1 MKLEI
6 LKLQKLQKLKNTLG
20 SKGWIEDKEII
31 EPYLLEERGLF
42 RGESSLLLK
51 PQNTEEVS
59 KILKLCNEHNIKVV
73 PQGGRTGLCGGT
85 IPSENGQEIIL
96 SLERMNRI
104 KNLNEANFTIT
115 VEAGCI
121 LNTIQNIADEKHFL
135 FPLSLASEGSCTI
148 GGNLS
153 TNAGGINVLRY
164 GMARDLVLG
173 IEVVLANGEIWNNL
187 TSLRKDN
194 RGYDLKQLFI
204 GSEGTLGIITSAVL
218 KLFPAPRN
226 IETALFAIPNTD
238 AAIELLGLA
247 RNASADLLNAY
258 ELVSRIGME
267 MVIKHIPGAKEPIK
281 DKHKWYVLIEFSS
294 SSKNNLRQQMEDLF
308 ELALNKNIV
317 LDGVIAESTQQRK
330 ELWVLRDGINE
341 AQKPEGGSIKHD
353 ISVPIN
359 NVSKFIDSAS
369 KCIENFIPNSRVVAF
384 GHIGDGNI
392 HFNISQPLKQDKNE
406 FLNKWNDVNKLVF
419 DIVESLNGSF
429 SAEHGIGKLKRKELQ
444 TYNPKIEI
452 DLMKSIKSTFDPNN
466 ILNPGKVL

>member
-1 MKLEI
+1 MKPEI
-6 LKLQKLQKLKNTLG
+6 LNLQKLKKTLG
-20 SKGWIEDKEII
+20 PKGWIEDKEII
-31 EPYLLEERGLF
+31 EPYLVEERGLF
-42 RGESSLLLK
+42 IGKSSLLLK

-59 KILKLCNEHNIKVV
+59 KILKLCNKHNIKVV

-85 IPSENGQEIIL
+85 IPSENGKEIML
-96 SLERMNRI
+96 SLERMNNI
-104 KNLNEANFTIT
+104 KELNEENFTIT

-121 LNTIQNIADEKHFL
+121 LNNIQNIADEKNFL

-148 GGNLS
+148 GGNIS

-187 TSLRKDN
+187 ISLRKDN

-226 IETALFAIPNTD
+226 IETALFAIPNPD

-247 RNASADLLNAY
+247 RSASADLLNAY
-258 ELVSRIGME
+258 ELLSRVGME
-267 MVIKHIPGAKEPIK
+267 MVIKNIPGAKEPLK
-281 DKHKWYVLIEFSS
+281 EKYKWYILIEFSS
-294 SSKNNLRQQMEDLF
+294 SSKNNLRQQIEDLF

-330 ELWVLRDGINE
+330 ELWTLRDGLNE

-359 NVSKFIDSAS
+359 NVSKFIYSAS
-369 KCIENFIPNSRVVAF
+369 KCVEEFIPNSRVVAF

-392 HFNISQPLKQDKNE
+392 HFNISQPLKLDKKE
-406 FLNKWNDVNKLVF
+406 FLNKWTDVNKLVF
-419 DIVESLNGSF
+419 DIVKNLDGSF
-429 SAEHGIGKLKRKELQ
+429 SAEHGIGKLKREELQ
-444 TYNPKIEI
+444 NYNPTIEI
-452 DLMKSIKSTFDPNN
+452 NLMKSIKSSFDPNN

>member
-1 MKLEI
+1 MRSEI
-6 LKLQKLQKLKNTLG
+6 LELQKLKNTLG
-20 SKGWIEDKEII
+20 PKGWIEDKEII

-51 PQNTEEVS
+51 PKNTEEVS
-59 KILKLCNEHNIKVV
+59 KILKLCNEYNIKVV

-85 IPSENGQEIIL
+85 IPSENGQEIML
-96 SLERMNRI
+96 SLERMNKI
-104 KNLNEANFTIT
+104 KDLNEANFTIT
-115 VEAGCI
+115 VDAGCI
-121 LNTIQNIADEKHFL
+121 LNNIQNIADEKNFL

-173 IEVVLANGEIWNNL
+173 IEVVLANGEIWSNL

-281 DKHKWYVLIEFSS
+281 DKYEWYVLIEFSS

-308 ELALNKNIV
+308 ELALNKKIV
-317 LDGVIAESTQQRK
+317 FDGVIAESTQQRK
-330 ELWVLRDGINE
+330 ELWVLRDGLNE

-359 NVSKFIDSAS
+359 NVSKFIDNAS
-369 KCIENFIPNSRVVAF
+369 KCVEKFIPSSRVVAF

>member
-1 MKLEI
+1 MRSEI
-6 LKLQKLQKLKNTLG
+6 LKLQKLKNTLG
-20 SKGWIEDKEII
+20 PKGWIEDKEII

-51 PQNTEEVS
+51 PKNTEEVS
-59 KILKLCNEHNIKVV
+59 KILKLCNKYNIKIV

-96 SLERMNRI
+96 SLERMNKI
-104 KNLNEANFTIT
+104 KDLNEANFTIT

-121 LNTIQNIADEKHFL
+121 LNNIQNIADEKNFL

-173 IEVVLANGEIWNNL
+173 IEVVLANGEIWSNL

-281 DKHKWYVLIEFSS
+281 DKYEWYVLIEFSS

-308 ELALNKNIV
+308 ELALNKKIV

-330 ELWVLRDGINE
+330 DLWVLRDGLNE

-369 KCIENFIPNSRVVAF
+369 KCVKKFIPSSRVVAF

>member
-1 MKLEI
+1 MKPEI
-6 LKLQKLQKLKNTLG
+6 LNLQKLKKTLG
-20 SKGWIEDKEII
+20 PKGWIEDKEII
-31 EPYLLEERGLF
+31 EPYLVEERGLF
-42 RGESSLLLK
+42 KGKSSLLLK

-85 IPSENGQEIIL
+85 IPSENGKEIML
-96 SLERMNRI
+96 SLERMNNI
-104 KNLNEANFTIT
+104 KELNEENFTIT

-121 LNTIQNIADEKHFL
+121 LNNIQNIADEKNFL

-148 GGNLS
+148 GGNIS

-187 TSLRKDN
+187 ISLRKDN

-218 KLFPAPRN
+218 KLFPATRN

-247 RNASADLLNAY
+247 RNASADLLTAY
-258 ELVSRIGME
+258 ELVSRVGME
-267 MVIKHIPGAKEPIK
+267 MVIKNIPGAKEPLK
-281 DKHKWYVLIEFSS
+281 EKYKWYILIEFSS
-294 SSKNNLRQQMEDLF
+294 SSKNNLRQQIEDLF

-330 ELWVLRDGINE
+330 ELWTLRDGLNE

-359 NVSKFIDSAS
+359 NVSKFIYSAS
-369 KCIENFIPNSRVVAF
+369 KCVEEFIPNSRVVAF

-392 HFNISQPLKQDKNE
+392 HFNISQPLKQDKKE
-406 FLNKWNDVNKLVF
+406 FLNKWKDVNKLIF
-419 DIVESLNGSF
+419 DIVKNLDGSF
-429 SAEHGIGKLKRKELQ
+429 SAEHGIGKLKREELQ
-444 TYNPKIEI
+444 NYNPTIEI
-452 DLMKSIKSTFDPNN
+452 NLMKSIKSSFDPNN

>member
-1 MKLEI
+1 MKPEI
-6 LKLQKLQKLKNTLG
+6 LNLQKLKKTLG
-20 SKGWIEDKEII
+20 PKGWIEDKEII
-31 EPYLLEERGLF
+31 EPYLVEERGLF
-42 RGESSLLLK
+42 KGKSSLLLK

-85 IPSENGQEIIL
+85 IPSENGKEIML
-96 SLERMNRI
+96 SLERMNNI
-104 KNLNEANFTIT
+104 KELNEENFTIT

-121 LNTIQNIADEKHFL
+121 LNNIQNIADEKNFL

-148 GGNLS
+148 GGNIS

-187 TSLRKDN
+187 ISLRKDN

-226 IETALFAIPNTD
+226 IETALFAIPNPD

-247 RNASADLLNAY
+247 RSASADLLNAY
-258 ELVSRIGME
+258 ELVSRVGME

-281 DKHKWYVLIEFSS
+281 EKYKWYILIEFSS
-294 SSKNNLRQQMEDLF
+294 SSKNNLRQQIEDLF

-330 ELWVLRDGINE
+330 ELWTLRDGLNE

-359 NVSKFIDSAS
+359 NVSKFIYSAS
-369 KCIENFIPNSRVVAF
+369 KCVEEFIPNSRVVAF

-392 HFNISQPLKQDKNE
+392 HFNISQPLKQDKKE
-406 FLNKWNDVNKLVF
+406 FLNKWTDVNKLVF
-419 DIVESLNGSF
+419 DIVKNLDGSF
-429 SAEHGIGKLKRKELQ
+429 SAEHGIGKLKREELQ
-444 TYNPKIEI
+444 NYNPTIEI
-452 DLMKSIKSTFDPNN
+452 NLMKSIKSSFDPNN

>member
-1 MKLEI
+1 MRSEI
-6 LKLQKLQKLKNTLG
+6 LKLQKLKNTLG
-20 SKGWIEDKEII
+20 PKGWIEDKEII

-59 KILKLCNEHNIKVV
+59 KILKLCNKYNIKIV

-96 SLERMNRI
+96 SLERMNKI
-104 KNLNEANFTIT
+104 KDLNEANFTIT
-115 VEAGCI
+115 VDAGCI
-121 LNTIQNIADEKHFL
+121 LNNIQNIADEKNFL

-173 IEVVLANGEIWNNL
+173 IEVVLANGEIWSNL

-281 DKHKWYVLIEFSS
+281 DKYEWYVLIEFSS
-294 SSKNNLRQQMEDLF
+294 SSKNNLRQQMEGLF
-308 ELALNKNIV
+308 ELALNKKIV

-330 ELWVLRDGINE
+330 DLWVLRDGLNE

-369 KCIENFIPNSRVVAF
+369 KCVKKFIPSSRVVAF

-429 SAEHGIGKLKRKELQ
+429 SAEHGIGRLKRKELQ

>member
-1 MKLEI
+1 M
-6 LKLQKLQKLKNTLG
+6 
-20 SKGWIEDKEII
+20 
-31 EPYLLEERGLF
+31 
-42 RGESSLLLK
+42 
-51 PQNTEEVS
+51 
-59 KILKLCNEHNIKVV
+59 
-73 PQGGRTGLCGGT
+73 
-85 IPSENGQEIIL
+85 
-96 SLERMNRI
+96 
-104 KNLNEANFTIT
+104 
-115 VEAGCI
+115 
-121 LNTIQNIADEKHFL
+121 
-135 FPLSLASEGSCTI
+135 SLASEGSCTI

-173 IEVVLANGEIWNNL
+173 IEVVLANGEIWSNL

-281 DKHKWYVLIEFSS
+281 DKYEWYVLIEFSS

-308 ELALNKNIV
+308 ELALNKKIV

-330 ELWVLRDGINE
+330 DLWVLRDGLNE

-369 KCIENFIPNSRVVAF
+369 KCVKKFIPSSRVVAF

>member
-1 MKLEI
+1 MNSEI
-6 LKLQKLQKLKNTLG
+6 KHLNPLKETLG
-20 SKGWIEDKEII
+20 AKGWIEDKQVI
-31 EPYLLEERGLF
+31 EPYLEEERGIF
-42 RGESSLLLK
+42 RGESSLLLR

-59 KILKLCNEHNIKVV
+59 KILKICNEYNIKVV

-85 IPSENGQEIIL
+85 IPSESGQEVML
-96 SLERMNRI
+96 SLERMNNI
-104 KNLNEANFTIT
+104 KEFNEDNFTIT

-121 LNTIQNIADEKHFL
+121 LNNIQNIVDEKNFL

-187 TSLRKDN
+187 TGLRKDN

-218 KLFPAPRN
+218 KLFPAPRH
-226 IETALFAIPNTD
+226 IETALFAIPNTN
-238 AAIELLGLA
+238 AAIELFGLA

-258 ELVSRIGME
+258 ELISRIGME
-267 MVIKHIPGAKEPIK
+267 MVIKHVPGAKEPIK
-281 DKHKWYVLIEFSS
+281 DKYKWYVLIEFSS
-294 SSKNNLRQQMEDLF
+294 SSKNNLREQMENLF

-317 LDGVIAESTQQRK
+317 LDGIIAESSQQRK
-330 ELWVLRDGINE
+330 ELWVLRDGLNE
-341 AQKPEGGSIKHD
+341 AQKPEGESIKHD

-369 KCIENFIPNSRVVAF
+369 KCVEKFIPQSRVVVF

-392 HFNISQPLKQDKNE
+392 HFNISQPLKQDKKE
-406 FLNKWNDVNKLVF
+406 FFSKWTDVNKLVF
-419 DIVESLNGSF
+419 DIVKNLDGSF
-429 SAEHGIGKLKRKELQ
+429 SAEHGIGKLKKEELK
-444 TYNPKIEI
+444 TYNPEIEI
-452 DLMKSIKSTFDPNN
+452 NLMRSIKSTFDPKN

>member
-1 MKLEI
+1 MNSEI
-6 LKLQKLQKLKNTLG
+6 LKLQKLKNTLG
-20 SKGWIEDKEII
+20 PKGWIEDKEII

-51 PQNTEEVS
+51 PKNTEEVS
-59 KILKLCNEHNIKVV
+59 KILKLCNEYNIKVV

-85 IPSENGQEIIL
+85 IPSENGQEIML
-96 SLERMNRI
+96 SLERMNKI
-104 KNLNEANFTIT
+104 KDLNEANFTIT

-121 LNTIQNIADEKHFL
+121 LNTIQNIADEKNFL

-173 IEVVLANGEIWNNL
+173 IEVVLANGEIWSNL

-281 DKHKWYVLIEFSS
+281 DKYEWYVLIEFSS
-294 SSKNNLRQQMEDLF
+294 SSKNNLRKQMEDLF
-308 ELALNKNIV
+308 ELALNKKIV
-317 LDGVIAESTQQRK
+317 FDGVIAESTQQRK
-330 ELWVLRDGINE
+330 ELWVLRDGLNE

-369 KCIENFIPNSRVVAF
+369 KCVEEFIPNSRVVAF

-429 SAEHGIGKLKRKELQ
+429 SAEHGIGKLKRKELR

>member
-1 MKLEI
+1 MKPEI
-6 LKLQKLQKLKNTLG
+6 LNLQKLKKTLG
-20 SKGWIEDKEII
+20 PKGWIEDKEII
-31 EPYLLEERGLF
+31 EPYLVEERGLF
-42 RGESSLLLK
+42 KGKSSLLLK

-85 IPSENGQEIIL
+85 IPSENGKEIML
-96 SLERMNRI
+96 SLERMNNI
-104 KNLNEANFTIT
+104 KELNEENFTIT

-121 LNTIQNIADEKHFL
+121 LNNIQNIADEKNFL

-148 GGNLS
+148 GGNIS

-187 TSLRKDN
+187 ISLRKDN

-226 IETALFAIPNTD
+226 IETALFAIPNPD

-247 RNASADLLNAY
+247 RSASADLLNAY
-258 ELVSRIGME
+258 ELVSRVGME

-281 DKHKWYVLIEFSS
+281 EKYKWYILIEFSS
-294 SSKNNLRQQMEDLF
+294 SSKNNLRQQIEDLF

-330 ELWVLRDGINE
+330 ELWTLRDGLNE

-359 NVSKFIDSAS
+359 NVSKFIYSAS
-369 KCIENFIPNSRVVAF
+369 KCVEEFIPNSRVVAF

-392 HFNISQPLKQDKNE
+392 HFNISQPLKQDKKE
-406 FLNKWNDVNKLVF
+406 FLNKWKDVNKLIF
-419 DIVESLNGSF
+419 DIVKNLDGSF
-429 SAEHGIGKLKRKELQ
+429 SAEHGIGKLKREELQ
-444 TYNPKIEI
+444 NYNPTIEI
-452 DLMKSIKSTFDPNN
+452 NLMKSIKSSFDPNN

>member
-1 MKLEI
+1 MNTEI
-6 LKLQKLQKLKNTLG
+6 LKLQKLKNTLG
-20 SKGWIEDKEII
+20 PKGWIEDKEII

-51 PQNTEEVS
+51 PKNTEEVS
-59 KILKLCNEHNIKVV
+59 KILKLCNEYNIKVV

-85 IPSENGQEIIL
+85 IPSENGQEIML
-96 SLERMNRI
+96 SLERMNKI
-104 KNLNEANFTIT
+104 KDLNEANFTIT

-121 LNTIQNIADEKHFL
+121 LNNIQNIADEKNFL

-173 IEVVLANGEIWNNL
+173 IEVVLANGEIWSNL

-281 DKHKWYVLIEFSS
+281 DKYEWYVLIEFSS
-294 SSKNNLRQQMEDLF
+294 SSKNNLRKQMEDLF
-308 ELALNKNIV
+308 ELALNKKIV

-330 ELWVLRDGINE
+330 ELWVLRDGLNE

-369 KCIENFIPNSRVVAF
+369 KCVKKFIPSCRVVAF

-429 SAEHGIGKLKRKELQ
+429 SAEHGIGKLKRKELR

>member
-1 MKLEI
+1 MKSEI
-6 LKLQKLQKLKNTLG
+6 LKLQKLKNTLG

-51 PQNTEEVS
+51 PKNTEEVS

-85 IPSENGQEIIL
+85 IPSENGQEIML
-96 SLERMNRI
+96 SLERMNKI
-104 KNLNEANFTIT
+104 KDLNEANFTIT

-121 LNTIQNIADEKHFL
+121 LNTIQNIADEKNFL

-173 IEVVLANGEIWNNL
+173 IEVVLANGEIWSNL

-281 DKHKWYVLIEFSS
+281 DKYEWYVLIEFSS
-294 SSKNNLRQQMEDLF
+294 SSKNNLRKQMEDLF
-308 ELALNKNIV
+308 ELALNKKIV

-330 ELWVLRDGINE
+330 ELWVLRDGLNE

-369 KCIENFIPNSRVVAF
+369 KCVEEFIPNSRVVAF

>member
-1 MKLEI
+1 MKSEI
-6 LKLQKLQKLKNTLG
+6 LKLQKLKNTLG
-20 SKGWIEDKEII
+20 PKGWIEDKKII

-51 PQNTEEVS
+51 PKNTEEVS
-59 KILKLCNEHNIKVV
+59 KILKLCNEYNIKVV

-85 IPSENGQEIIL
+85 IPSENGQEIML
-96 SLERMNRI
+96 SLERMNKI
-104 KNLNEANFTIT
+104 KDLNEANFTIT

-121 LNTIQNIADEKHFL
+121 LNTIQNIADEKNFL

-173 IEVVLANGEIWNNL
+173 IEVVLANGEIWSNL

-281 DKHKWYVLIEFSS
+281 DKYEWYVLIEFSS
-294 SSKNNLRQQMEDLF
+294 SSKNNLRKQMEDLF
-308 ELALNKNIV
+308 ELALNKKIV

-330 ELWVLRDGINE
+330 ELWVLRDGLNE

-369 KCIENFIPNSRVVAF
+369 KCVKKFIPSSRVVAF

-429 SAEHGIGKLKRKELQ
+429 SAEHGIGKLKRKELR

>member
-1 MKLEI
+1 MKTEI
-6 LKLQKLQKLKNTLG
+6 LKLQKLKDTLG
-20 SKGWIEDKEII
+20 PKGWIEDKEII

-51 PQNTEEVS
+51 PKNTEEVS
-59 KILKLCNEHNIKVV
+59 KILKLCNEYNIKVV

-96 SLERMNRI
+96 SLERMNKI
-104 KNLNEANFTIT
+104 KDLNEANFTIT

-121 LNTIQNIADEKHFL
+121 LNNIQNIADEKNFL

-173 IEVVLANGEIWNNL
+173 IEVVLANGEIWSNL

-281 DKHKWYVLIEFSS
+281 DKYEWYVLIEFSS

-308 ELALNKNIV
+308 ELALNKKIV

-330 ELWVLRDGINE
+330 DLWVLRDGLNE

-369 KCIENFIPNSRVVAF
+369 KCVKKFIPSSRVVAF

>member
-1 MKLEI
+1 MRSEI
-6 LKLQKLQKLKNTLG
+6 LKLQKLKNTLG
-20 SKGWIEDKEII
+20 PKGWIEDKEII

-51 PQNTEEVS
+51 PENTEEVS

-85 IPSENGQEIIL
+85 IPSENGQEIML
-96 SLERMNRI
+96 SLERMNKI
-104 KNLNEANFTIT
+104 KDLNEANFTIT

-121 LNTIQNIADEKHFL
+121 LNTIQNIADEKNFL

-173 IEVVLANGEIWNNL
+173 IEVVLANGEIWSNL

-281 DKHKWYVLIEFSS
+281 DKYEWYVLIEFSS

-308 ELALNKNIV
+308 ELALNKKIV
-317 LDGVIAESTQQRK
+317 FDGVIAESTQQRK
-330 ELWVLRDGINE
+330 ELWVLRDGLNE

-369 KCIENFIPNSRVVAF
+369 KCVKKFIPSSRVVAF

-429 SAEHGIGKLKRKELQ
+429 SAEHGIGKLKRKELR

>member
-1 MKLEI
+1 MNYMKSQI
-6 LKLQKLQKLKNTLG
+6 LNLQILKNTLG
-20 SKGWIEDKEII
+20 PKGWIEDKEVI
-31 EPYLLEERGLF
+31 EPYLIEERGLF
-42 RGESSLLLK
+42 RGESFLLLK
-51 PQNTEEVS
+51 PQNIEEVS

-85 IPSENGQEIIL
+85 IPSENGQEIML
-96 SLERMNRI
+96 SLERMNNI
-104 KNLNEANFTIT
+104 KEFNEENFTIT

-121 LNTIQNIADEKHFL
+121 LNNIQNIADEKNFL

-226 IETALFAIPNTD
+226 IETALFAIPSTD

-247 RNASADLLNAY
+247 RSASADLLNAY
-258 ELVSRIGME
+258 ELVSRTGME
-267 MVIKHIPGAKEPIK
+267 MVMKHIPGAKEPIK
-281 DKHKWYVLIEFSS
+281 NKYTWYVLIEFSS

-317 LDGVIAESTQQRK
+317 LDGIIAESTQQRK
-330 ELWVLRDGINE
+330 ELWTLRDGLNE

-359 NVSKFIDSAS
+359 NVSKFIDRAS
-369 KCIENFIPNSRVVAF
+369 KCVEEFIPDSRVVAF

-392 HFNISQPLKQDKNE
+392 HFNISQPLKKDKEE
-406 FLNKWNDVNKLVF
+406 FLKKWTDVNKLVF
-419 DIVESLNGSF
+419 DIVENLDGSF
-429 SAEHGIGKLKRKELQ
+429 SAEHGIGKLKREELQ
-444 TYNPKIEI
+444 NYNSKIEI
-452 DLMKSIKSTFDPNN
+452 DLMKSIKSTFDPKN

>member
-1 MKLEI
+1 MKPEI
-6 LKLQKLQKLKNTLG
+6 LNLQKLKKTLG
-20 SKGWIEDKEII
+20 PKGWIEDKEII
-31 EPYLLEERGLF
+31 EPYLVEERGLF
-42 RGESSLLLK
+42 IGKSSLLLK

-85 IPSENGQEIIL
+85 IPSENGKEIML
-96 SLERMNRI
+96 SLERMNNI
-104 KNLNEANFTIT
+104 KELNEENFTIT

-121 LNTIQNIADEKHFL
+121 LNNIQNIADEKNFL

-148 GGNLS
+148 GGNIS

-187 TSLRKDN
+187 ISLRKDN

-218 KLFPAPRN
+218 KLFPATRN

-247 RNASADLLNAY
+247 RNASADLLTAY
-258 ELVSRIGME
+258 ELVSRVGME

-281 DKHKWYVLIEFSS
+281 EKYKWYILIEFSS
-294 SSKNNLRQQMEDLF
+294 SSKNNLRQQIEDLF

-330 ELWVLRDGINE
+330 ELWTLRDGLNE

-359 NVSKFIDSAS
+359 NVSKFIYSAS
-369 KCIENFIPNSRVVAF
+369 KCVEEFIPNSRVVAF

-392 HFNISQPLKQDKNE
+392 HFNISQPLKQDKKE
-406 FLNKWNDVNKLVF
+406 FLNKWKDVNKLIF
-419 DIVESLNGSF
+419 DIIKNLDGSF
-429 SAEHGIGKLKRKELQ
+429 SAEHGIGKLKREELQ
-444 TYNPKIEI
+444 NYNPTIEI
-452 DLMKSIKSTFDPNN
+452 NLMKSIKSSFDPNN

>member
-1 MKLEI
+1 MKPEI
-6 LKLQKLQKLKNTLG
+6 LNLQKLKKTLG
-20 SKGWIEDKEII
+20 PKGWIEDKEII
-31 EPYLLEERGLF
+31 EPYLVEERGLF
-42 RGESSLLLK
+42 IGKSSLLLK

-85 IPSENGQEIIL
+85 IPSENGKEIML
-96 SLERMNRI
+96 SLERMNNI
-104 KNLNEANFTIT
+104 KELNEENFTIT

-121 LNTIQNIADEKHFL
+121 LNNIQNIADEKNFL

-148 GGNLS
+148 GGNIS

-187 TSLRKDN
+187 ISLRKDN

-226 IETALFAIPNTD
+226 IETALFAIPNPD

-258 ELVSRIGME
+258 ELVSRVGME
-267 MVIKHIPGAKEPIK
+267 MVIKNIPGAKEPLK
-281 DKHKWYVLIEFSS
+281 EKYKWYILIEFSS
-294 SSKNNLRQQMEDLF
+294 SSKNNLRQQIEDLF

-330 ELWVLRDGINE
+330 ELWTLRDGLNE

-359 NVSKFIDSAS
+359 NVSKFIYSAS
-369 KCIENFIPNSRVVAF
+369 KCVEEFIPNSRVVAF

-392 HFNISQPLKQDKNE
+392 HFNISQPLKQDKKE
-406 FLNKWNDVNKLVF
+406 FLNKWTDVNKLVF
-419 DIVESLNGSF
+419 DIVKNLDGSF
-429 SAEHGIGKLKRKELQ
+429 SAEHGIGKLKREELQ
-444 TYNPKIEI
+444 NYNPTIEI
-452 DLMKSIKSTFDPNN
+452 NLMKSIKSSFDPNN

>member
-1 MKLEI
+1 MKPEI
-6 LKLQKLQKLKNTLG
+6 LNLQKLKKTLG
-20 SKGWIEDKEII
+20 PKGWIEDKEII
-31 EPYLLEERGLF
+31 EPYLVEERGLF
-42 RGESSLLLK
+42 IGKSSLLLK

-85 IPSENGQEIIL
+85 IPSENGKEIML
-96 SLERMNRI
+96 SLERMNNI
-104 KNLNEANFTIT
+104 KELNEENFTIT

-121 LNTIQNIADEKHFL
+121 LNNIQNIADEKNFL

-148 GGNLS
+148 GGNIS

-187 TSLRKDN
+187 ISLRKDN

-226 IETALFAIPNTD
+226 IETALFAIPNPD

-247 RNASADLLNAY
+247 RSASADLLNAY
-258 ELVSRIGME
+258 ELVSRVGME
-267 MVIKHIPGAKEPIK
+267 MVIKNIPGAKEPLK
-281 DKHKWYVLIEFSS
+281 EKYKWYILIEFSS
-294 SSKNNLRQQMEDLF
+294 SSKNNLRQQIEDLF

-330 ELWVLRDGINE
+330 ELWTLRDGLNE

-359 NVSKFIDSAS
+359 NVSKFIYSAS
-369 KCIENFIPNSRVVAF
+369 KCVEEFIPNSRVVAF

-392 HFNISQPLKQDKNE
+392 HFNISQPLKQDKKE
-406 FLNKWNDVNKLVF
+406 FLNKWTDVNKLVF
-419 DIVESLNGSF
+419 DIVKNLDGSF
-429 SAEHGIGKLKRKELQ
+429 SAEHGIGKLKREELQ
-444 TYNPKIEI
+444 NYNPTIEI
-452 DLMKSIKSTFDPNN
+452 NLMKSIKSSFDPNN

>member
-1 MKLEI
+1 MKPEI
-6 LKLQKLQKLKNTLG
+6 LNLQKLKKTLG
-20 SKGWIEDKEII
+20 PKGWIEDKEII
-31 EPYLLEERGLF
+31 EPYLVEERGLF
-42 RGESSLLLK
+42 IGKSSLLLK

-85 IPSENGQEIIL
+85 IPSENGKEIML
-96 SLERMNRI
+96 SLERMNNI
-104 KNLNEANFTIT
+104 KELNEENFTIT

-121 LNTIQNIADEKHFL
+121 LNNIQNIADEKNFL

-148 GGNLS
+148 GGNIS

-187 TSLRKDN
+187 ISLRKDN

-218 KLFPAPRN
+218 KLFPATRN

-247 RNASADLLNAY
+247 RNASADLLTAY
-258 ELVSRIGME
+258 ELVSRVGME

-281 DKHKWYVLIEFSS
+281 EKYKWYILIEFSS

-330 ELWVLRDGINE
+330 ELWTLRDGLNE

-359 NVSKFIDSAS
+359 NVSKFIYSAS
-369 KCIENFIPNSRVVAF
+369 KCVEEFIPNSRVVAF

-392 HFNISQPLKQDKNE
+392 HFNISQPLKQDKKE
-406 FLNKWNDVNKLVF
+406 FLNKWKDVNKLIF
-419 DIVESLNGSF
+419 DIVKNLDGSF
-429 SAEHGIGKLKRKELQ
+429 SAEHGIGKLKREELQ
-444 TYNPKIEI
+444 NYNPTIEI
-452 DLMKSIKSTFDPNN
+452 NLMKSIKSSFDPNN

>member
-1 MKLEI
+1 MRSEI
-6 LKLQKLQKLKNTLG
+6 LKLQKLKNTLG
-20 SKGWIEDKEII
+20 PKGWIEDKEII

-59 KILKLCNEHNIKVV
+59 KILKLCNKYNIKIV

-96 SLERMNRI
+96 SLERMNKI

-121 LNTIQNIADEKHFL
+121 LNNIQNIADEKNFL

-173 IEVVLANGEIWNNL
+173 IEVVLANGEIWSNL

-281 DKHKWYVLIEFSS
+281 DKYEWYVLIEFSS

-308 ELALNKNIV
+308 ELALNKKIV

-330 ELWVLRDGINE
+330 DLWVLRDGLNE

-369 KCIENFIPNSRVVAF
+369 KCVKKFIPSSRVVAF

>member
-1 MKLEI
+1 MRSEI
-6 LKLQKLQKLKNTLG
+6 LKLQKLKNTLG
-20 SKGWIEDKEII
+20 PKGWIEDKEII

-59 KILKLCNEHNIKVV
+59 KILKLCNKYNIKIV

-96 SLERMNRI
+96 SLERMNKI
-104 KNLNEANFTIT
+104 KDLNEANFTIT
-115 VEAGCI
+115 VDAGCI
-121 LNTIQNIADEKHFL
+121 LNNIQNIADEKNFL

-173 IEVVLANGEIWNNL
+173 IEVVLANGEIWSNL

-281 DKHKWYVLIEFSS
+281 DKYEWYVLIEFSS

-308 ELALNKNIV
+308 ELALNKKIV

-330 ELWVLRDGINE
+330 DLWVLRDGLNE

-369 KCIENFIPNSRVVAF
+369 KCVKKFIPSSRVVAF

>member
-1 MKLEI
+1 MKPEI
-6 LKLQKLQKLKNTLG
+6 LNLQKLKKTLG
-20 SKGWIEDKEII
+20 PKGWIEDKEII
-31 EPYLLEERGLF
+31 EPYLVEERGLF
-42 RGESSLLLK
+42 IGKSSLLLK

-85 IPSENGQEIIL
+85 IPSENGKEIML
-96 SLERMNRI
+96 SLERMNNI
-104 KNLNEANFTIT
+104 KELNEENFTIT

-121 LNTIQNIADEKHFL
+121 LNNIQNIADEKNFL

-148 GGNLS
+148 GGNIS

-187 TSLRKDN
+187 ISLRKDN

-226 IETALFAIPNTD
+226 IETALFAIPNPD

-258 ELVSRIGME
+258 ELVSRVGME
-267 MVIKHIPGAKEPIK
+267 MVIKNIPGAKEPLK
-281 DKHKWYVLIEFSS
+281 EKYKWYILIEFSS

-330 ELWVLRDGINE
+330 ELWTLRDGLNE

-359 NVSKFIDSAS
+359 NVSKFIYSAS
-369 KCIENFIPNSRVVAF
+369 KCVEEFIPNSRVVAF

-392 HFNISQPLKQDKNE
+392 HFNISQPLKQDKKE
-406 FLNKWNDVNKLVF
+406 FLNKWTDVNKLVF
-419 DIVESLNGSF
+419 DIVKNLDGSF
-429 SAEHGIGKLKRKELQ
+429 SAEHGIGKLKREELQ
-444 TYNPKIEI
+444 NYNPTIEI
-452 DLMKSIKSTFDPNN
+452 NLMKSIKSSFDPNN

>member
-1 MKLEI
+1 MKPEI
-6 LKLQKLQKLKNTLG
+6 LNLQKLKKTLG
-20 SKGWIEDKEII
+20 PKGWIEDKEII
-31 EPYLLEERGLF
+31 EPYLVEERGLF
-42 RGESSLLLK
+42 IGKSSLLLK

-85 IPSENGQEIIL
+85 IPSENGKEIML
-96 SLERMNRI
+96 SLERMNNI
-104 KNLNEANFTIT
+104 KELNEENFTIT

-121 LNTIQNIADEKHFL
+121 LNNIQNIADEKNFL

-148 GGNLS
+148 GGNIS

-187 TSLRKDN
+187 ISLRKDN

-258 ELVSRIGME
+258 ELVSRVGME
-267 MVIKHIPGAKEPIK
+267 MVIKNIPGAKEPLK
-281 DKHKWYVLIEFSS
+281 EKYKWYILIEFSS
-294 SSKNNLRQQMEDLF
+294 SSKNNLRQQIEDLF

-330 ELWVLRDGINE
+330 ELWTLRDGLNE

-359 NVSKFIDSAS
+359 NVSKFIYSAS
-369 KCIENFIPNSRVVAF
+369 KCVEEFIPNSRVVAF

-392 HFNISQPLKQDKNE
+392 HFNISQPLKQDKKE
-406 FLNKWNDVNKLVF
+406 FLNKWTDVNKLVF
-419 DIVESLNGSF
+419 DIVKNLDGSF
-429 SAEHGIGKLKRKELQ
+429 SAEHGIGKLKREELQ
-444 TYNPKIEI
+444 NYNPTIEI
-452 DLMKSIKSTFDPNN
+452 NLMKSIKSSFDPNN

>member
-1 MKLEI
+1 MKSEI
-6 LKLQKLQKLKNTLG
+6 LKLQKLKNTLG
-20 SKGWIEDKEII
+20 PKGWIEDKEII

-51 PQNTEEVS
+51 PKNTEEVS
-59 KILKLCNEHNIKVV
+59 KILKLCNEYNIKVV

-85 IPSENGQEIIL
+85 IPSENGQEIML
-96 SLERMNRI
+96 SLERMNKI
-104 KNLNEANFTIT
+104 KDLNEANFTIT

-121 LNTIQNIADEKHFL
+121 LNNIQNIADEKNFL

-173 IEVVLANGEIWNNL
+173 IEVVLANGKIWSNL

-281 DKHKWYVLIEFSS
+281 DKYEWYVLIEFSS

-308 ELALNKNIV
+308 ELALNKKIV
-317 LDGVIAESTQQRK
+317 FDGVIAESTQQRK
-330 ELWVLRDGINE
+330 ELWVLRDGLNE

-369 KCIENFIPNSRVVAF
+369 KCVKKFIPSSRVVAF

-392 HFNISQPLKQDKNE
+392 HFNISQPLKQDRNE

-429 SAEHGIGKLKRKELQ
+429 SAEHGIGKLKRKELR

>member
-1 MKLEI
+1 MKPEI
-6 LKLQKLQKLKNTLG
+6 LNLQKLKKTLG
-20 SKGWIEDKEII
+20 PKGWIEDKGII
-31 EPYLLEERGLF
+31 EPYLVEERGLF
-42 RGESSLLLK
+42 KGKSSLLLK

-85 IPSENGQEIIL
+85 IPSENGKEIML
-96 SLERMNRI
+96 SLERMNNI
-104 KNLNEANFTIT
+104 KELNEENFTIT

-121 LNTIQNIADEKHFL
+121 LNNIQNIADEKNFL

-148 GGNLS
+148 GGNIS

-187 TSLRKDN
+187 ISLRKDN

-226 IETALFAIPNTD
+226 IETALFAIPNPD

-247 RNASADLLNAY
+247 RSASADLLNAY
-258 ELVSRIGME
+258 ELVSRVGME
-267 MVIKHIPGAKEPIK
+267 MVIKNIPGAKEPLK
-281 DKHKWYVLIEFSS
+281 EKYKWYILIEFSS
-294 SSKNNLRQQMEDLF
+294 SSKNNLRQQIEDLF

-330 ELWVLRDGINE
+330 ELWTLRDGLNE

-359 NVSKFIDSAS
+359 NVSKFIYSAS
-369 KCIENFIPNSRVVAF
+369 KCVEEFIPNSRVVAF

-392 HFNISQPLKQDKNE
+392 HFNISQPLKQDKKE
-406 FLNKWNDVNKLVF
+406 FLNKWKDVNKLIF
-419 DIVESLNGSF
+419 DIVKNLDGSF
-429 SAEHGIGKLKRKELQ
+429 SAEHGIGKLKREELQ
-444 TYNPKIEI
+444 NYNPTIEI
-452 DLMKSIKSTFDPNN
+452 NLMKSIKSSFDPNN

>member
-1 MKLEI
+1 MKSEI
-6 LKLQKLQKLKNTLG
+6 LKLQKLKNTLG
-20 SKGWIEDKEII
+20 PKGWIEDKEII

-51 PQNTEEVS
+51 PKNTEEVS
-59 KILKLCNEHNIKVV
+59 KILKLCNEYNIKVV

-85 IPSENGQEIIL
+85 IPSENGQEIML
-96 SLERMNRI
+96 SLERMNKI
-104 KNLNEANFTIT
+104 KDLNEANFTIT

-121 LNTIQNIADEKHFL
+121 LNTIQNIADEKNFL

-173 IEVVLANGEIWNNL
+173 IEVVLANGEIWSNL

-281 DKHKWYVLIEFSS
+281 DKYEWYVLIEFSS

-308 ELALNKNIV
+308 ELALNKKIV
-317 LDGVIAESTQQRK
+317 FDGVIAESTQQRK
-330 ELWVLRDGINE
+330 ELWVLRDGLNE

-359 NVSKFIDSAS
+359 NVSKFIDNAS
-369 KCIENFIPNSRVVAF
+369 KCIKKFIPSCRVVAF